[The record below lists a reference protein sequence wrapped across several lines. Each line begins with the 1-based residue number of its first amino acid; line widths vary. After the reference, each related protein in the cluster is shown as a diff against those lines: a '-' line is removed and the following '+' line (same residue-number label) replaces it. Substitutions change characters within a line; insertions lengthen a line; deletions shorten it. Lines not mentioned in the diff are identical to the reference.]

1 MNSPAQSL
9 WYRRSVNTAYKI
21 YYTDYRFR
29 NFVRDAGKGAFVD
42 AEFHPT
48 RWYRFNTG
56 EAFWA
61 YLWAIEMVP
70 LLLDKSGYSEEL
82 IAYARKTRI
91 RRDND
96 YLNFVEFNDVEKY
109 RKSAQAALKAY
120 LRRVEDG
127 RT

>member
-1 MNSPAQSL
+1 M
-9 WYRRSVNTAYKI
+9 
-21 YYTDYRFR
+21 YYTNRSFH
-29 NFVRDAGKGAFVD
+29 NFVYASEKGAFVD
-42 AEFHPT
+42 VEFHPM

-56 EAFWA
+56 EAFYA
-61 YLWAIEMVP
+61 YFWAIQMLP

-96 YLNFVEFNDVEKY
+96 YLNFRDPNNVEKC
-109 RKSAQAALKAY
+109 RKSAQAAVKAY